1 MGDGTTLSLIAN
13 LSDRDASHEDHETG
27 GTLIWGTALTQS
39 VPPWSV
45 FWRIG

>member
-13 LSDRDASHEDHETG
+13 LSDRDAARGRDESK
-27 GTLIWGTALTQS
+27 GTLIWGTELDEN